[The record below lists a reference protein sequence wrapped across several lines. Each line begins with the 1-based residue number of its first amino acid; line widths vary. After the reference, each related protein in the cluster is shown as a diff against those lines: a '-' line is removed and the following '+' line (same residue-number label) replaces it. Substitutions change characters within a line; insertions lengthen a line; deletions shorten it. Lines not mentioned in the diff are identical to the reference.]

1 MGVRLRPYGAG
12 MARIRRASPVQRRRA
27 AIQRRDGAYTRLS
40 GITAGI
46 GIGAIAAVGVLGVY
60 VGRALPG
67 HHSAP
72 ANSAGSGLSQ
82 SPAASTGNTG
92 TQGINPPSTPVQNTP
107 APAPVTSGAS

>member
-1 MGVRLRPYGAG
+1 
-12 MARIRRASPVQRRRA
+12 
-27 AIQRRDGAYTRLS
+27 
-40 GITAGI
+40 
-46 GIGAIAAVGVLGVY
+46 

-82 SPAASTGNTG
+82 SPASSSG
-92 TQGINPPSTPVQNTP
+92 TQGINPSSAPIQNAP

>member
-1 MGVRLRPYGAG
+1 MGVRIHPYRED
-12 MARIRRASPVQRRRA
+12 MARLRQPSPAQRRRA
-27 AIQRRDGAYTRLS
+27 AVQRRDVALTRLG

-46 GIGAIAAVGVLGVY
+46 GIGAVAAVGVLGVY

-72 ANSAGSGLSQ
+72 TTSAGSGLSQ

>member
-1 MGVRLRPYGAG
+1 VGVRIHPYRED
-12 MARIRRASPVQRRRA
+12 MARLRQPSPAQRRRA
-27 AIQRRDGAYTRLS
+27 AVQRRDVALTRLG

-46 GIGAIAAVGVLGVY
+46 GIGAVAAVGVLGVY

-82 SPAASTGNTG
+82 SPASSSG
-92 TQGINPPSTPVQNTP
+92 TQGINPPSAPVQNAP
-107 APAPVTSGAS
+107 APALVTSGAS

>member
-1 MGVRLRPYGAG
+1 MARLRQP
-12 MARIRRASPVQRRRA
+12 SPTQRRRA
-27 AIQRRDGAYTRLS
+27 AVQRRDVALTRLG

-72 ANSAGSGLSQ
+72 TTGAGSGLSQ
-82 SPAASTGNTG
+82 SPASSPPA
-92 TQGINPPSTPVQNTP
+92 QGINPPSTPVQN
-107 APAPVTSGAS
+107 APARAAVTSGAS